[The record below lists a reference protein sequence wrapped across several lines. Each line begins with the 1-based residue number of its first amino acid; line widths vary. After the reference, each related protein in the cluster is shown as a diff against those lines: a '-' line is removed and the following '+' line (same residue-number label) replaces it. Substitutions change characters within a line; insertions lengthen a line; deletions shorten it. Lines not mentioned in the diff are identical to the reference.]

1 MSARPSP
8 TLPRTRRL
16 LTAVAVPT
24 RRLLAVVALL
34 ARCLLAA
41 VAVRIC
47 CLLAAIALRTHRL
60 LTAVALF
67 GLVAAACGG
76 GGGGEQTAPEPSEAS
91 GLRVAAVLPS
101 ARDDH
106 AFSQSMAEALDRMQ
120 AAGLIGEVALSEN
133 LFVVSEAGAALRGY
147 AEAGYDLVIAHGVQY
162 GPFVT
167 EIAPDFPGT
176 AFAWGPE
183 VETFGLANVSSY
195 TSAVEQGA
203 YAMGLMAA
211 ALADGADVGI
221 IGPVEAANT
230 RRYVDGFAAG
240 VAAGGGT
247 ARSVYTDSFS
257 DADRAAE
264 AARSFIDGGAA
275 VLTGTAQMTVGAIGV
290 ADERGVP
297 WFGTE
302 SSQTA
307 IAPDAVVASQVYRW
321 ETVLEDLVAEI
332 AAGRLGGFTYEI
344 NFANGG
350 LTLEYNDAYDLAPA
364 IRRLGDETVTA
375 IINGSI
381 SP

>member
-1 MSARPSP
+1 M
-8 TLPRTRRL
+8 LLRTRL
-16 LTAVAVPT
+16 QSASVAVPPRRLPASVNLST
-24 RRLLAVVALL
+24 RRLLAAVALL
-34 ARCLLAA
+34 GLA
-41 VAVRIC
+41 
-47 CLLAAIALRTHRL
+47 
-60 LTAVALF
+60 
-67 GLVAAACGG
+67 AAACGG
-76 GGGGEQTAPEPSEAS
+76 GGAEPSET

-120 AAGLIGEVALSEN
+120 DAGLIDEVALSES
-133 LFVVSEAGAALRGY
+133 LFMVSEAGAALRGY

-162 GPFVT
+162 GPFVA

-176 AFAWGPE
+176 AFAWGPV
-183 VETFGLANVSSY
+183 VETFGMANVSSY

-211 ALADGADVGI
+211 ALAGGADVGI

-240 VAAGGGT
+240 VAAWGGSS
-247 ARSVYTDSFS
+247 RSVYTDSFS
-257 DADRAAE
+257 DAERAAE

-290 ADERGVP
+290 ADERGVA

-302 SSQTA
+302 SNQTSV
-307 IAPDAVVASQVYRW
+307 APDVVVASQVYRW
-321 ETVLEDLVAEI
+321 ETVLEDLVAEV

-344 NFANGG
+344 DLANGG
-350 LTLEYNDAYDLAPA
+350 LALEYNDAYNLDPA
-364 IRRLGDETVTA
+364 IRRLGDEAVVASIRDSGLIGAA
-375 IINGSI
+375 IPQNG
-381 SP
+381 

>member
-1 MSARPSP
+1 MKQRATGLPASAALRA
-8 TLPRTRRL
+8 RR
-16 LTAVAVPT
+16 
-24 RRLLAVVALL
+24 
-34 ARCLLAA
+34 LLAA
-41 VAVRIC
+41 VA
-47 CLLAAIALRTHRL
+47 LL
-60 LTAVALF
+60 

-76 GGGGEQTAPEPSEAS
+76 GGGEQTAPEPET

-120 AAGLIGEVALSEN
+120 DAGLIGEVALSES
-133 LFVVSEAGAALRGY
+133 LFVVSEAGEALRGY

-162 GPFVT
+162 GPFVA

-176 AFAWGPE
+176 AFAWGPV

-240 VAAGGGT
+240 VAAGGGSS
-247 ARSVYTDSFS
+247 RSVYTDSFS
-257 DADRAAE
+257 DAERAAE
-264 AARSFIDGGAA
+264 EARSFIDGGAA

-302 SSQTA
+302 SSQTV
-307 IAPDAVVASQVYRW
+307 IAPGVVVASQVYRW
-321 ETVLEDLVAEI
+321 ETVLEDLAAEI
-332 AAGRLGGFTYEI
+332 ATGRLGGFTYEI

-350 LTLEYNDAYDLAPA
+350 LALEYNDAYNLDPA
-364 IRRLGDETVTA
+364 IRRLGDEAVTG
-375 IINGSI
+375 IIEGSI